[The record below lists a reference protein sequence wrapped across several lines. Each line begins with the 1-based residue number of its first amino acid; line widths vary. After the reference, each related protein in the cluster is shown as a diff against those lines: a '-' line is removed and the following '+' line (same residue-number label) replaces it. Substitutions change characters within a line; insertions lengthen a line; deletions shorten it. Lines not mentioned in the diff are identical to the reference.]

1 MKDTKSDLVLLS
13 TGQFAALCGIKK
25 DTLFHYDRIG
35 ILKPYCVTEN
45 GYRYYTTVELNRFH
59 SITVLQDAGLSLEEI
74 KTFLTRED
82 PYSLMPLFSQMQQV
96 LREKAHK
103 YARLAAQVENTLAEM
118 EHAKALPFFAPRIE
132 KMAACKLAAIRT
144 NDNRLSDAARTE
156 IIGQYYR
163 YCMNNE
169 SRADFFRGGIILKE
183 HIAAPVTGGDYF
195 DYLCIRLDPKL
206 EYDHTHALSQDFYRE
221 KIQIEKPAATYAC
234 INCPGGLDK
243 TLLAIRTLQ
252 KYIKEQGLSI
262 AGNCYEFEI
271 TGTFAVESETSCI
284 KQIEIQVIP

>member
-1 MKDTKSDLVLLS
+1 MKDTKSGLVLLS

-35 ILKPYCVTEN
+35 LLKPYCVTEN
-45 GYRYYTTVELNRFH
+45 GYRYYTTIELNRFH

-74 KTFLTRED
+74 KTFLAKEE

-118 EHAKALPFFAPRIE
+118 KQARALPFFTPRIE
-132 KMAACKLAAIRT
+132 KIAACKLAAIRT

-169 SRADFFRGGIILKE
+169 MRADFFRGGIILKE
-183 HIAAPVTGGDYF
+183 HIEVPITDGNYL
-195 DYLCIRLDPKL
+195 DYLCIRLDPQL
-206 EYDHTHALSQDFYRE
+206 EYDSAYVLSQDLYKE
-221 KIQIEKPAATYAC
+221 KIEIEKPASSYAC
-234 INCPGGLDK
+234 INCPGGLDN
-243 TLLAIRTLQ
+243 TLLAIKTLQ
-252 KYIKEQGLSI
+252 KYIKEQGLAI
-262 AGNCYEFEI
+262 VGNCYEFEI
-271 TGTFAVESETSCI
+271 SGTFAVESETSCV
-284 KQIEIQVIP
+284 KQLEIQVA